1 VDNDIIT
8 LGDAIIYLRM
18 SDFRDEDF
26 TTFGERE
33 QQLRDFAAGLGIPAG
48 RIRVVIENDAGNGG
62 FRPASAYKRP
72 ARVTTAT
79 GLVPS
84 EDSADGIGSL
94 RITRGGTREEIR
106 SFRER
111 ARAAHDYSADISDKV
126 QRGRK
131 RWAGKSYWGGRR
143 PYGRMIDPAAPR
155 HAKRLITVPEEAKV
169 LQDAVT
175 DVLDRGI
182 SLRAVAADLR
192 GRGLR
197 TVTGKPFSA
206 VSLRDALL
214 ASHVAGIATCN
225 GAQYD
230 ASSWLE
236 PIIEPDRWERL
247 TEMLTDPAR
256 RTNPHNANAP
266 RWLLSGHARCG
277 ICDDGTMMHASGM
290 GGYGPERGSAYRC
303 DKGSHCA
310 TPAIPA
316 DQVMA
321 QVMIARLSQ
330 PDIAGLLPAP
340 EPRQEVDVRALRAES
355 RKLHAKRDDLARLL
369 SEDVLTEAG
378 VRQER
383 KRIDARLAQISTELA
398 DATQIDLLPERRLAD
413 AVQQRG
419 GHVVDQGAYLAHGRV
434 EDSLR
439 PAGSLHALDQPG
451 QETAR
456 GIVSGRLIALI
467 GGTGHRAQVAH
478 LAARLPLAVA
488 GMVTREAVA
497 HQRLLDQRC
506 ARVGMLA
513 VIAAVARAGDLLDI
527 DPQHFGEP
535 RQDSMAVDAA
545 PASLYLGK
553 PRLRPAD
560 KPREHGLRQ
569 APASPRPR
577 DPLARGLKIHGAPR
591 LRS

>member
-1 VDNDIIT
+1 MSSGNGIIT

-33 QQLRDFAAGLGIPAG
+33 QQLRDFAVGLGIPAG
-48 RIRVVIENDAGNGG
+48 RIRVAIENDAGNGG

-72 ARVTTAT
+72 VRVTTAT
-79 GLVPS
+79 GLVTMRTRRPVFARVLLELQTGKAGVLICDDVSRIARDERDALDLIDACELGKASAFSPS

-143 PYGRMIDPAAPR
+143 PYGRMIDPSAPK
-155 HAKRLITVPEEAKV
+155 HAKRLITVPAEAKV

-192 GRGLR
+192 QRGMR
-197 TVTGKPFSA
+197 TTTGKPFSA
-206 VSLRDALL
+206 LSLRDALL

-225 GAQYD
+225 GAHYD
-230 ASSWLE
+230 ASAWLE

-277 ICDDGTMMHASGM
+277 ICGDGSTMHASGM

-316 DQVMA
+316 DQAMA

-330 PDIAGLLPAP
+330 PDIADLLPAP
-340 EPRQEVDVRALRAES
+340 EPRPEVDVAALRGES

-398 DATQIDLLPERRLAD
+398 GATQIDLLPELRAPGAD
-413 AVQQRG
+413 PARVWQGLSLPRQR
-419 GHVVDQGAYLAHGRV
+419 
-434 EDSLR
+434 E
-439 PAGSLHALDQPG
+439 
-451 QETAR
+451 
-456 GIVSGRLIALI
+456 IV
-467 GGTGHRAQVAH
+467 
-478 LAARLPLAVA
+478 
-488 GMVTREAVA
+488 
-497 HQRLLDQRC
+497 RLLCEVTLMPGR
-506 ARVGMLA
+506 M
-513 VIAAVARAGDLLDI
+513 
-527 DPQHFGEP
+527 
-535 RQDSMAVDAA
+535 RQPFD
-545 PASLYLGK
+545 
-553 PRLRPAD
+553 PRLQMRIEW
-560 KPREHGLRQ
+560 RE
-569 APASPRPR
+569 
-577 DPLARGLKIHGAPR
+577 
-591 LRS
+591 